1 MNQRRSFS
9 IPSQMSRRTL
19 LRGAAAAISL
29 PLLEAMTPNT
39 MAATPSVATAANAE
53 APVRLCYLY
62 FPNGVAPGAW
72 NPTKVG
78 ANGTLQKLN
87 PWMSP
92 LEKHKSE
99 LTIFRNMW
107 TPRGN
112 GHGAGTATWLT
123 GGSFNEQRTRAGVS
137 VDQVA
142 AEKIGKQT
150 MLPSLELSMQGEG
163 FFSGS
168 LPRNTISWD
177 RNHSAM
183 PRETRPRAIFDRM
196 FRVQSEGA
204 ASDRSVLD
212 QVLDD
217 ARRMKRQLGSQ
228 DNRTVEQYLEAIRGV
243 ERRLEFAQQKSQLA
257 KNDSQLSKH
266 MVRPGEGVP
275 EEHSE
280 YMRVMFDMMVLAF
293 WADATRVSTFM
304 LDHGQS
310 NRYFN
315 FMDGVTGTWHALS
328 HWRDISG
335 RTEDDDGVHSWSSR
349 AEKRAMYNRVVK
361 WHHEQFAYFL
371 SRLSE
376 IKEDNRSLLDNS
388 LVLYGSSLSDGH
400 EHEAKNLPLIL
411 AGKGGGKLK
420 SGRVVR
426 FKRNTS
432 MSRLH
437 LTMLRRAG
445 VQVERFAETTKTLS
459 LE

>member
-1 MNQRRSFS
+1 
-9 IPSQMSRRTL
+9 
-19 LRGAAAAISL
+19 
-29 PLLEAMTPNT
+29 
-39 MAATPSVATAANAE
+39 
-53 APVRLCYLY
+53 
-62 FPNGVAPGAW
+62 
-72 NPTKVG
+72 
-78 ANGTLQKLN
+78 
-87 PWMSP
+87 
-92 LEKHKSE
+92 
-99 LTIFRNMW
+99 
-107 TPRGN
+107 
-112 GHGAGTATWLT
+112 
-123 GGSFNEQRTRAGVS
+123 
-137 VDQVA
+137 
-142 AEKIGKQT
+142 
-150 MLPSLELSMQGEG
+150 
-163 FFSGS
+163 
-168 LPRNTISWD
+168 
-177 RNHSAM
+177 
-183 PRETRPRAIFDRM
+183 
-196 FRVQSEGA
+196 
-204 ASDRSVLD
+204 
-212 QVLDD
+212 
-217 ARRMKRQLGSQ
+217 
-228 DNRTVEQYLEAIRGV
+228 
-243 ERRLEFAQQKSQLA
+243 
-257 KNDSQLSKH
+257 
-266 MVRPGEGVP
+266 
-275 EEHSE
+275 
-280 YMRVMFDMMVLAF
+280 MMVLAF